1 VRMPPRRKNGGANA
15 NNNGAA
21 GAHDTASMPRQ
32 AQTIA
37 AGGGSKSS
45 KGKGKKREKCTKCAV
60 ESEEGMLTLSG
71 NFECIRCCQ
80 LRFMHPVSAS
90 PVVCMGKRKA
100 ADANLDDSV
109 SQALQTALECPIC
122 CETMTPPILQCLSG
136 HSVCTACGGKLTKCP
151 TCRVRLSP
159 KTRIRNLSLENLA
172 SESKHLLACRFE
184 PRGCKEKLLY
194 SDLKAHQAAC
204 GCRPLC
210 CPHSSVPSRRSSAT
224 YANCKW
230 SGSEDEI
237 EAHLVKEHQAKF
249 SRFLRCHPTQ
259 GADGSQDKEKE
270 KDGIVHC
277 IEAVITADLCTQSH
291 RRYLQVREARSKQLI
306 TFCLEYVWRGSS
318 NLRDLPST
326 PTSRRAPIVT
336 FMALRL
342 MGHSDNDWFY
352 TLRVAK
358 TPAKPNV
365 PAAQPTAAVEARVQ
379 KRGKDEHEAKKK
391 DKVEHVCAAHRLG
404 AHAHGGVGCSWS
416 GRVHSARVS
425 TGNLLALGEGMMVS
439 QPQALRLLGLDS
451 IAHLKAATA
460 VNSEG
465 GSDAQVAMSLTVWRD
480 SAGAASGHYEL
491 SRPSLEQLEQ
501 QQEIA
506 CVTNRASGGG
516 SRGVGG
522 GVEEFDLSHWLTDSD
537 YGSSE
542 MDSDDENSDAD
553 IDSSSESESDSDSD
567 GDGDGDGGSGSSSS
581 DESLF

>member
-1 VRMPPRRKNGGANA
+1 MPPRRKNGGENA

-21 GAHDTASMPRQ
+21 GAHDTASMARQ
-32 AQTIA
+32 SQTTA
-37 AGGGSKSS
+37 AGGSKSS

-80 LRFMHPVSAS
+80 LRFMPPVSAS

-210 CPHSSVPSRRSSAT
+210 CPHSSVPDRRSSAT

-259 GADGSQDKEKE
+259 GADGFQDKEKE

-277 IEAVITADLCTQSH
+277 IEAVITADLCTRSH
-291 RRYLQVREARSKQLI
+291 RRYLQVRGDMRTRTRTHIHTRMRAHARSFSFSLSLSH
-306 TFCLEYVWRGSS
+306 THLSFSHPR
-318 NLRDLPST
+318 T
-326 PTSRRAPIVT
+326 
-336 FMALRL
+336 
-342 MGHSDNDWFY
+342 H
-352 TLRVAK
+352 
-358 TPAKPNV
+358 
-365 PAAQPTAAVEARVQ
+365 ARP
-379 KRGKDEHEAKKK
+379 HP
-391 DKVEHVCAAHRLG
+391 HTHT
-404 AHAHGGVGCSWS
+404 HAH
-416 GRVHSARVS
+416 VHTL
-425 TGNLLALGEGMMVS
+425 TGA
-439 QPQALRLLGLDS
+439 
-451 IAHLKAATA
+451 
-460 VNSEG
+460 
-465 GSDAQVAMSLTVWRD
+465 
-480 SAGAASGHYEL
+480 
-491 SRPSLEQLEQ
+491 
-501 QQEIA
+501 
-506 CVTNRASGGG
+506 
-516 SRGVGG
+516 
-522 GVEEFDLSHWLTDSD
+522 
-537 YGSSE
+537 
-542 MDSDDENSDAD
+542 
-553 IDSSSESESDSDSD
+553 
-567 GDGDGDGGSGSSSS
+567 
-581 DESLF
+581 